1 MREECRPVLGHR
13 YEPIFLRGPM
23 RAFRNVMVI
32 DLLSGGVSVGFEPWQ
47 DVHYLGV
54 TFAVFLVSREHL
66 SVCGR
71 REVCVPLAGPER
83 HLAPGEPP
91 VLVNDRKS
99 VVSGKSVSVR
109 VDLGG

>member
-1 MREECRPVLGHR
+1 MRISDWSSDVFSSDL
-13 YEPIFLRGPM
+13 
-23 RAFRNVMVI
+23 I

-71 REVCVPLAGPER
+71 REVCVPLAGQER
-83 HLAPGEPP
+83 HLAHGEPL
-91 VLVNDRKS
+91 VLVNLEAGLCVLHELVEKAKEIGRESRRES
-99 VVSGKSVSVR
+99 VCQYV
-109 VDLGG
+109 

>member
-71 REVCVPLAGPER
+71 REVCVTLAGQRSEER
-83 HLAPGEPP
+83 RVGK
-91 VLVNDRKS
+91 VC
-99 VVSGKSVSVR
+99 VSTCRSRWSR
-109 VDLGG
+109 